1 MKHINIQD
9 TKNGNDYLIDVN
21 MIETVKVS
29 KGSFIIT
36 FKDKRSS
43 PAAPPAPKE
52 QFSNIRFFQR
62 RCAPVPK

>member
-43 PAAPPAPKE
+43 DITVKATE
-52 QFSNIRFFQR
+52 IRF
-62 RCAPVPK
+62 A